1 MTPLPDFE
9 TYYRHGIS
17 CREAGDY
24 VSAVI
29 AFNQALKIKPDFF
42 DAYYALGLCFLETN
56 NCDQANTCFRAAL
69 RLHPNDP
76 GVVADLSL
84 SLFAQG
90 SLQEALEGYRAALA
104 LQAPPSGAIYSNY
117 LLCLNYLPGL
127 SPRQRFEE
135 HKKFGEFYQEIA
147 PKPIQLDALPDPG
160 KKINIGYV
168 SSNLCNHALAR
179 FLLPILKWTDRSRYA
194 IFCYSNGARQD
205 AMTDKLR
212 SLSENWRMVHGM
224 SDNNVA
230 NIIREDALD
239 VLIDLSG
246 HTGENRLG
254 VFAKKPAPVQASYLG
269 YPATTGLAAMDF
281 YITDGTVDPPGQEA
295 LYTEKL
301 ARLENCFCCYEPDEA
316 SLPVND
322 APIQSNGFVTFGS
335 LHTLSRLN
343 DEVIDLWSAVLSDI
357 RCSRLFMARNT
368 LTGSALTRI
377 SARFDKNGIDPKR
390 IEMRRKPPTQGYLTW
405 YHEID
410 ISLDTFPWSGHTTAC
425 ESLWMGVPVITLL
438 GENHAG
444 RMVAGIL
451 KAVGMDDWTAQSRE
465 EYRDLAVKAAGDIA
479 GLVYLRRTVRDR
491 MRKSGLCD
499 GEKFVKSLERAYIT
513 MWKACCAST

>member
-1 MTPLPDFE
+1 MPDFE

-42 DAYYALGLCFLETN
+42 DAYYAAGLCFLETN

-69 RLHPNDP
+69 RLHPHDP

-90 SLQEALEGYRAALA
+90 NLREALEGYRAALA
-104 LQAPPSGAIYSNY
+104 LQAPLSCAIYSNY
-117 LLCLNYLPGL
+117 LLCLNYLPEL
-127 SPRQRFEE
+127 SLRQRFEE
-135 HKKFGEFYQEIA
+135 HKKFGEFYQGIA
-147 PKPIQLDALPDPG
+147 PQSLTLATLSDPG
-160 KKINIGYV
+160 KKIKVGYI
-168 SSNLCNHALAR
+168 SSNLCKHALAR
-179 FLLPILKWTDRSRYA
+179 FLLPILKWTDRDKYA
-194 IFCYSNGARQD
+194 VYCYSNGAQKD
-205 AMTDKLR
+205 PMTDKLR
-212 SLSENWRMVHGM
+212 SLSENWRVVHGL
-224 SDNNVA
+224 SDDNVA
-230 NIIREDALD
+230 DMIREDALD
-239 VLIDLSG
+239 ILVDLSG

-281 YITDGTVDPPGQEA
+281 YITDGTTDPPGQEA

-301 ARLENCFCCYEPDEA
+301 VRLENCFCCYEPDEA

-322 APIQSNGFVTFGS
+322 APIQTNGFVTFGS

-357 RCSRLFMARNT
+357 PCSRLFMARNT

-377 SARFDKNGIDPKR
+377 SARFEKNGIDPKR
-390 IEMRRKPPTQGYLTW
+390 IEMRRKPPPQGYLAW

-425 ESLWMGVPVITLL
+425 ESLWMGVPVITLS

-444 RMVAGIL
+444 RMVTSIL
-451 KAVGMDDWTAQSRE
+451 KAVGMDDWTTQSRE
-465 EYRDLAVKAAGDIA
+465 EYRNLAVKAAGDIT
-479 GLVYLRRTVRDR
+479 GLIDLRHTVRDR

-513 MWKACCAST
+513 MWKTYCPSAGI